1 MKEKT
6 KNKSKEKTGA
16 IGIFDSISKNE
27 TSFFEKQDN
36 SWWWTLAILF
46 FLIGLACIW
55 AYTTF
60 GMGDE
65 LLKALEKNEHTAS
78 IYSKRFW

>member
-6 KNKSKEKTGA
+6 KNKSKQKTGS
-16 IGIFDSISKNE
+16 IGIFNAISKEE

-36 SWWWTLAILF
+36 SWWWTFALLL
-46 FLIGLACIW
+46 FLIGLTIIW

-60 GMGDE
+60 GLG
-65 LLKALEKNEHTAS
+65 T
-78 IYSKRFW
+78 